1 MCVACCIIINYSSVC
16 MHTRLR
22 ACVRVQSGWGSDAL
36 AMHAWSAEAE
46 CNFTIS
52 HADGQNK
59 SELNSTQAG

>member
-1 MCVACCIIINYSSVC
+1 MHAYTLACV
-16 MHTRLR
+16 R
-22 ACVRVQSGWGSDAL
+22 ACVCVQSGWGSDAL
-36 AMHAWSAEAE
+36 AMHAWSVEAE